1 MTTQLDGQLKM
12 EVSRI
17 KQYGRD
23 EYKPE
28 CEVSRKFTELLK
40 QKVLTIKD
48 IEKIKQLGYRVLLK
62 SGEL

>member
-1 MTTQLDGQLKM
+1 MTETTKPELKI

-23 EYKPE
+23 EYRPE
-28 CEVSRKFTELLK
+28 DETAKKFTDLLG

-48 IEKIKQLGYRVLLK
+48 IEKIKRLGYRVLLK
-62 SGEL
+62 SGEI